1 MHISCPMQHA
11 MEQYIYEFFFFVV
24 VLGCTD
30 SQDSYTY
37 IQSNT
42 KFRKCC
48 EFCPGRLIH
57 ILSENQN
64 HCMEK

>member
-1 MHISCPMQHA
+1 MK
-11 MEQYIYEFFFFVV
+11 QYIDEFCLIFVV

-30 SQDSYTY
+30 SKDSNTY

-48 EFCPGRLIH
+48 EFCPGRLTYIFF
-57 ILSENQN
+57 IKIKNIVLYV
-64 HCMEK
+64 